1 MSYEI
6 MLKQIYAPIEDHDG
20 TRVLVDRLCP
30 SGLSSSFLALNE
42 WYPEIAP
49 ASQLCR
55 HYRQQKIS
63 KSLFLERYRR
73 ELKACPD
80 KLLPLMRFARAGR
93 VTLLTAAREIEDSHL
108 PVIKELVLSALEEED
123 ASDREF
129 CSSPCL
135 AHTLPTSK
143 R

>member
-6 MLKQIYAPIEDHDG
+6 MLKQIYAPIEACDG
-20 TRVLVDRLCP
+20 TRVLADLWPGSLSRRL
-30 SGLSSSFLALNE
+30 LALDE

-49 ASQLCR
+49 ASQLYR
-55 HYRQQKIS
+55 QYRQQKIS
-63 KSLFLERYRR
+63 KPLFLERYRS

-93 VTLLTAAREIEDSHL
+93 VTLLTAARQIDDSHL
-108 PVIKELVLSALEEED
+108 SVIKELTLLALAEED

-135 AHTLPTSK
+135 AHTLATSQ

>member
-6 MLKQIYAPIEDHDG
+6 TLKRIYAPIEDHDG
-20 TRVLVDRLCP
+20 TRVLVDRLYP
-30 SGLSSSFLALNE
+30 NGLSSSFLALNE

-49 ASQLCR
+49 ASQLYR
-55 HYRQQKIS
+55 QYRQQKIS
-63 KSLFLERYRR
+63 KPLFLERYRS

-93 VTLLTAAREIEDSHL
+93 MTLLTAARQIDDSHL
-108 PVIKELVLSALEEED
+108 SVIKELTLLALAEED

-135 AHTLPTSK
+135 AHTLPTSQ

>member
-6 MLKQIYAPIEDHDG
+6 TLKRIYAPIGDCDG
-20 TRVLVDRLCP
+20 IRVLVDRLYP
-30 SGLSSSFLALNE
+30 NGLSSSFLALNE

-49 ASQLCR
+49 ASQLYR
-55 HYRQQKIS
+55 QYRQQKIS
-63 KSLFLERYRR
+63 KSLFLERYRS

-80 KLLPLMRFARAGR
+80 KLLPLMRFARVGR
-93 VTLLTAAREIEDSHL
+93 VTLLTAARQIGDSHL
-108 PVIKELVLSALEEED
+108 SVIKELTLLALAEED

-135 AHTLPTSK
+135 AHTLPTSQ